1 MCRVAI
7 FARPSPL
14 VMKRII
20 GIDLNAAHVHLAC
33 REGEALRTA
42 RLPAEPPRKGWPKWI
57 ARLALNAPYD
67 VVFRSEAGSSA
78 SAEIEALARLHGASR
93 TRIVPQDIR
102 HDPARIMLRELL
114 PQLRIGELPFLEI
127 GARRWQCGVMNRH
140 GQITNYQAGEG
151 LQNDDMTKVGP
162 YPAEFLRTL
171 FISDSDA
178 DSIATA
184 PAPLVAFG
192 DQGPAMAADMAESAG
207 LRRVLVPDYAASLT
221 AVGMLSMDRVM
232 NFREVLSLRMT
243 DASELRYAFARLMDE
258 AARSVTLEGCD
269 IDDTI
274 CRRYV
279 EVGSSTENAQPF
291 EIECGSL
298 VDLREM
304 LDQYRESFLHCHG
317 QPAPPD
323 AHIRAAC
330 IDVTIETIP
339 TPLPPMSWR
348 SIPHAGPPIPG
359 PTNLYE
365 EEMTIHVPAGWHASW
380 SNCGV
385 MLERAESS

>member
-1 MCRVAI
+1 
-7 FARPSPL
+7 
-14 VMKRII
+14 MKRII

-33 REGEALRTA
+33 REGDALRTA

-57 ARLALNAPYD
+57 ARLALSAPYE
-67 VVFRSEAGSSA
+67 VVFRTDTDAGMA
-78 SAEIEALARLHGASR
+78 AEIEALARSHGA
-93 TRIVPQDIR
+93 TCIRIVPQDNR
-102 HDPARIMLRELL
+102 HDPARIMLHELL
-114 PQLRIGELPFLEI
+114 PRLRVGELPFLQI
-127 GARRWQCGVMNRH
+127 GARRWQCGVMDRR
-140 GQITNYQAGEG
+140 GQITVHQSGEG

-162 YPAEFLRTL
+162 YPADLLRAL
-171 FISDSDA
+171 FVSDPDA
-178 DSIATA
+178 SSVATV

-192 DQGPAMAADMAESAG
+192 DQGPALAADMAESAG

-221 AVGMLSMDRVM
+221 AVGMLLMDRVLI
-232 NFREVLSLRMT
+232 FREVLPPQT
-243 DASELRYAFARLMDE
+243 KDATQLRYAFARLMDE
-258 AARSVTLEGCD
+258 AARAVTLEGCD

-279 EVGSSTENAQPF
+279 EVGSSTENDQPF

-304 LDQYRESFLHCHG
+304 LDQYRESFLHRHG
-317 QPAPPD
+317 HPAPPD
-323 AHIRAAC
+323 AHILAAC
-330 IDVTIETIP
+330 INVTIEKIP

-359 PTNLYE
+359 PTDLHE
-365 EEMTIHVPAGWHASW
+365 AEMAIHVPAGWHASR